1 MALIQAIASSP
12 RIARTKFGDKTVLDC
27 RLESGEPITIWK
39 EANNPQLMSITN
51 GERLVLSPIE
61 KHQGGYTYEI
71 RETSRSKNDAQRAAR
86 ETAPDRPMGFN
97 VTPIEPEQIKSVQ
110 KPVTLPAVGSIEPAA
125 LPAETKRSI
134 EIADYIGKL
143 GKLYSHCYKTAS
155 EQLESTPLA
164 TPEVK
169 DVATTLFI
177 QTVKHFNL

>member
-1 MALIQAIASSP
+1 MALIQAIASSY

-27 RLESGEPITIWK
+27 RLETGETITIWK
-39 EANNPQLMSITN
+39 EVNNPQLMSVAN
-51 GERLVLSPIE
+51 GERLVLNSIE

-71 RETSRSKNDAQRAAR
+71 RETSRSRNNDQRAAR

-110 KPVTLPAVGSIEPAA
+110 KPVTLPAVGSIEQAA
-125 LPAETKRSI
+125 LPTETKRSI

-177 QTVKHFNL
+177 QTVRHFNL